1 MSSSVSGLTNTTYEK
16 PVADTKTE
24 TDRTKLN
31 NDDFLKLFV
40 TSLQYQDPMSP
51 MENSEMMAQMAQM
64 TQVEQTA
71 KMADTVEKLKE
82 VLTGSTLE
90 RGAGFLG
97 KKVTATD
104 SDGNAEIGI
113 VQTASI
119 NENGILELLVNN
131 HEYQIGQLSQVS
143 L

>member
-51 MENSEMMAQMAQM
+51 MENSEMMAQMA
-64 TQVEQTA
+64 
-71 KMADTVEKLKE
+71 
-82 VLTGSTLE
+82 
-90 RGAGFLG
+90 
-97 KKVTATD
+97 
-104 SDGNAEIGI
+104 
-113 VQTASI
+113 
-119 NENGILELLVNN
+119 
-131 HEYQIGQLSQVS
+131 
-143 L
+143 